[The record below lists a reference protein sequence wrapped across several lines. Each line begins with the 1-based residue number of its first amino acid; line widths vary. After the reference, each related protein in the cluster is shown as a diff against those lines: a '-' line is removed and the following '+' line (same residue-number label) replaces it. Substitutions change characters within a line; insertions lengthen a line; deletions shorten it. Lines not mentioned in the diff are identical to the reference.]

1 MQQRA
6 FKQVDVFTAKPYY
19 GNPLGV
25 VLDGTGLSA
34 AEMQHFTN
42 WTNLSE
48 CTFVL
53 PPTHAQA
60 DYQVRIFCPG
70 RELPFAGHPT
80 LGTCHAWL
88 EAGGKQKAQYIV
100 QECGVGLVKIKRDA
114 ASGRLAFAAP
124 PLIKGGPL
132 DETDAALIARGLKI
146 ERGDIVAHAWCD
158 NGPNWRGVML
168 RSAEQVLALKP
179 DSTILAGLDIGVVG
193 PRGKVGVV
201 GERLSDAGPS
211 QGAKAP
217 MGGSDD
223 ALAQSVGAG
232 NATQFEVRAFFPG
245 NNGLCEDPVTGSLNA
260 AIAQWL
266 IGAGLAPSRYVAAQ
280 GTAMARAGRVHVE
293 QDGANIWIGGAS
305 VTCVNGAVLL

>member
-1 MQQRA
+1 MQQRN

-25 VLDGTGLSA
+25 VLDGAGLSK
-34 AEMQHFTN
+34 EDMQHFTN

-48 CTFVL
+48 CTFLL
-53 PPTHAQA
+53 PPTHAEA
-60 DYQVRIFCPG
+60 DYHVRIFCPG

-88 EAGGKQKAQYIV
+88 EAGGKPKAQHIV
-100 QECGVGLVKIKRDA
+100 QECGVGLVKIKHDA
-114 ASGRLAFAAP
+114 ASNRLAFAAP

-132 DETDAALIARGLKI
+132 DEADVALIARGLKI

-201 GERLSDAGPS
+201 GERLSAAGPS
-211 QGAKAP
+211 QGAKTP

-232 NATQFEVRAFFPG
+232 NTTQFEVRAFFPG

-293 QDGANIWIGGAS
+293 QDGADIWIGGAS
-305 VTCVNGAVLL
+305 VTCIDGKVAL

>member
-6 FKQVDVFTAKPYY
+6 FKQVDVFTARPYY

-25 VLDGTGLSA
+25 VLDGTGLNTQ
-34 AEMQHFTN
+34 EMQHFTN

-53 PPTHAQA
+53 PPTHADA
-60 DYQVRIFCPG
+60 DYKVRIFCPG

-88 EAGGKQKAQYIV
+88 EAGGKPKSQHIV

-132 DETDAALIARGLKI
+132 DEADVALIARGLKI
-146 ERGDIVAHAWCD
+146 ERSDIVAHAWCD

-179 DSTILAGLDIGVVG
+179 DATVLAGLDIGVVG

-201 GERLSDAGPS
+201 GARGSA
-211 QGAKAP
+211 AAP
-217 MGGSDD
+217 V
-223 ALAQSVGAG
+223 QSVGAG
-232 NATQFEVRAFFPG
+232 SDTQFEVRAFFPG

-260 AIAQWL
+260 GIAQWL
-266 IGAGLAPSRYVAAQ
+266 IGAGLAPTCYIAAQ

-293 QDGANIWIGGAS
+293 QDGADIWIGGAS
-305 VTCVNGAVLL
+305 VTCVDGKVLL